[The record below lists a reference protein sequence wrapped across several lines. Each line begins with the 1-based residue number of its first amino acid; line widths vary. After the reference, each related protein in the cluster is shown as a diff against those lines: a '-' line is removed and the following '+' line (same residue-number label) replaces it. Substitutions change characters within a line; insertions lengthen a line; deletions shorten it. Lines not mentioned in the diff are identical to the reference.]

1 MLACMKQG
9 NRCCSVSSLFAAMM
23 VGAAAA
29 APVGV
34 AFLRLLRFALIPHF
48 RYYVYYYWHARLALT
63 PRHLAYT
70 N

>member
-1 MLACMKQG
+1 
-9 NRCCSVSSLFAAMM
+9 MM